1 MGAVFMASS
10 SRHPLMNN
18 AVNARP
24 SRSQRLTSVLNET
37 SRHRTTLSGDTAWSV
52 KLKDAVNT
60 AVRELHVQV
69 LSAQPIIPET
79 PSIPAPHDMVFEMDT
94 DQGRLQAIRSHEG
107 THQFNWL

>member
-1 MGAVFMASS
+1 MGAVIMASS
-10 SRHPLMNN
+10 SRHPLNHAASN
-18 AVNARP
+18 RP

-52 KLKDAVNT
+52 KLKDAVNS

-69 LSAQPIIPET
+69 LSAQPVIPDT
-79 PSIPAPHDMVFEMDT
+79 PSVPPPHDMVFEMDT

-107 THQFNWL
+107 THEFNWL